1 MPALF
6 DDPNGYVV
14 TWPEVHRDAKY
25 LVRKLLSDTEW
36 KGIIALTRGG
46 LVPAAI
52 VAREM
57 DIRVIDTLCI
67 STYEHQDK
75 GTEAEIL
82 KAPEQAVAEQGAG
95 WLLVDDLVDTGTTLK
110 AARKILPQSY
120 FATLYAK
127 PEGQPLVDTFLHEVP
142 QHQWIY
148 FPWDTD
154 LHYVQP
160 LAKKGD

>member
-1 MPALF
+1 MPAPIDETDGLI
-6 DDPNGYVV
+6 V
-14 TWPEVHRDAKY
+14 TWPDVHRDAKY
-25 LVRKLLSDTEW
+25 LVRKLLSDQTW
-36 KGIIALTRGG
+36 KGIVALTRGG

-57 DIRVIDTLCI
+57 EIRLIDTLCI
-67 STYEHQDK
+67 ATYEEQEMGAQAK
-75 GTEAEIL
+75 IL

-95 WLLVDDLVDTGTTLK
+95 WLLIDDLVDTGTTLR
-110 AARKILPQSY
+110 AARELLPKAH

-142 QHQWIY
+142 QAQWVF

-154 LHYVQP
+154 LQYVVP
-160 LAKKGD
+160 LSRR